1 MNEQTAA
8 MGKPVPHKRRDGAA
22 SGLAG
27 ARLAAVAGRTVLWLF
42 LLIVAALTLFP
53 ILMTVTGSL
62 MTNSE
67 LMGGGHILP
76 SDLQFQNYAEAWRQS
91 NFARFTWNSVYM
103 SVAATIG
110 TLLVAAAAAYVVDRR
125 SFPGK
130 TLYIGLQASTMF
142 ISVGAVVLRPQ
153 FDLMVKLHL
162 NSSLWG
168 VILILISAHASTFF
182 ILLGFFKAIPREL
195 DESAMLDGSGFIRTF
210 YRIILPLLAPG
221 LGVSGLF
228 AFRHAWNE
236 YILPLVFTLTDPH
249 LQTLTVGLAN
259 LRYGSSAA
267 MQLNLMMAG
276 ACLSILPML
285 IVYMLAN
292 KSFMQVTAGSVKG

>member
-1 MNEQTAA
+1 MRQQTGILGQPAE
-8 MGKPVPHKRRDGAA
+8 VRGARTSSPGA
-22 SGLAG
+22 
-27 ARLAAVAGRTVLWLF
+27 ARLAAVLGRAVLWIF
-42 LLIVAALTLFP
+42 LLVVGLLTLFP

-62 MTNSE
+62 MSNAE
-67 LMGGGHILP
+67 LMGGGSILP
-76 SDLQFQNYAEAWRQS
+76 KSWEFGNYAQAWEQS
-91 NFARFTWNSVYM
+91 NFARYTWNSLFM
-103 SVAATIG
+103 SVAATVG

-130 TLYIGLQASTMF
+130 SVYVGLQASTMF
-142 ISVGAVVLRPQ
+142 ISMGAIVLRPQ
-153 FDLMVKLHL
+153 FDLMVALGL
-162 NSSLWG
+162 NTSLWG

-182 ILLGFFKAIPREL
+182 ILLGFFKSIPREL
-195 DESAMLDGSGFIRTF
+195 DEAAMIDGSSFIRSF

-236 YILPLVFTLTDPH
+236 YILPLVFTMTDPK

-267 MQLNLMMAG
+267 MQINLMMAG

-285 IVYMLAN
+285 AVYILAN

>member
-1 MNEQTAA
+1 MSKQIVSIE
-8 MGKPVPHKRRDGAA
+8 KPSLRLA
-22 SGLAG
+22 GLAG
-27 ARLAAVAGRTVLWLF
+27 RIVMWLF
-42 LLIVAALTLFP
+42 LLATAVLTLFP
-53 ILMTVTGSL
+53 VLMTVTGSL
-62 MTNSE
+62 KSGAE
-67 LMGGGHILP
+67 LMSGGGLLP
-76 SDLQFQNYAEAWRQS
+76 KEWQFANYAQAWKQT
-91 NFARFTWNSVYM
+91 NFAQYTWNSVFL
-103 SVAATIG
+103 SVMVTVG
-110 TLLVAAAAAYVVDRR
+110 TLLVAAMAAYVVDRR
-125 SFPGK
+125 KFPGK
-130 TLYIGLQASTMF
+130 SLYVGIQASTMF

-162 NSSLWG
+162 NTTLWG

-195 DESAMLDGSGFIRTF
+195 DEAAMIDGSGFIRSF
-210 YRIILPLLAPG
+210 YTIILPLLTPG

-236 YILPLVFTLTDPH
+236 YILPLVFTMTNPK

-267 MQLNLMMAG
+267 MQIHLMMAG

-285 IVYMLAN
+285 VVYMIAN
-292 KSFMQVTAGSVKG
+292 KSFMQVTAGSIKG

>member
-1 MNEQTAA
+1 MNEQALQTN
-8 MGKPVPHKRRDGAA
+8 P
-22 SGLAG
+22 SSF
-27 ARLAAVAGRTVLWLF
+27 RLLKLVGQVVMWAF
-42 LLIVAALTLFP
+42 LLVTALLTLFP
-53 ILMTVTGSL
+53 VLMTLSGSL
-62 MTNSE
+62 KSNAE
-67 LMGGGHILP
+67 LMSGGGLLP
-76 SDLQFQNYAEAWRQS
+76 EVWRFANYAEAWKQT
-91 NFARFTWNSVYM
+91 NFAQYTWNSLFL
-103 SVAATIG
+103 SVMVTAG
-110 TLLVAAAAAYVVDRR
+110 TLLVAAMAAYVVDRR

-130 TLYIGLQASTMF
+130 ALFVGIQASTMF

-162 NSSLWG
+162 NTTLWG

-182 ILLGFFKAIPREL
+182 ILLGFFKAIPRDL
-195 DESAMLDGSGFIRTF
+195 DEAAMMDGSSFTRSFFT
-210 YRIILPLLAPG
+210 IILPLLAPG

-236 YILPLVFTLTDPH
+236 YILPLVFTMTNPK

-267 MQLNLMMAG
+267 MQVHLMMAG

-285 IVYMLAN
+285 IVYILAN

>member
-1 MNEQTAA
+1 MNELTISRAGHPLYLRLVKALGRVIMWVFLFVTA
-8 MGKPVPHKRRDGAA
+8 
-22 SGLAG
+22 L
-27 ARLAAVAGRTVLWLF
+27 
-42 LLIVAALTLFP
+42 LTLFP
-53 ILMTVTGSL
+53 VLMTLAGSL
-62 MTNSE
+62 KSNVE
-67 LMGGGHILP
+67 LMSGGSLLP
-76 SDLQFQNYAEAWRQS
+76 EVWQFANYAEAWKQTK
-91 NFARFTWNSVYM
+91 FAQYTWNSVFL
-103 SVAATIG
+103 SAAVTVG
-110 TLLVAAAAAYVVDRR
+110 TLLVAAMAAYVVDRR
-125 SFPGK
+125 TFPGK
-130 TLYIGLQASTMF
+130 ALYVGVQASTMF

-162 NSSLWG
+162 NTTLWG

-195 DESAMLDGSGFIRTF
+195 DEAAMMDGCSFFRSFFT
-210 YRIILPLLAPG
+210 IILPLLTPG

-236 YILPLVFTLTDPH
+236 YILPLVFTMTNPK

-267 MQLNLMMAG
+267 MQVHLMMAG

-285 IVYMLAN
+285 LVYILAN
-292 KSFMQVTAGSVKG
+292 KSFMQVTAGSIKG